1 MQAHALPD
9 VIGEVV
15 CCVVGEK
22 PGPVE
27 VGPLV
32 EAPIGSVPLLVED
45 VIDGERHDVLSGL
58 QPDVSSFGSWMLK
71 GGIRVQ
77 SNLE

>member
-1 MQAHALPD
+1 M
-9 VIGEVV
+9 
-15 CCVVGEK
+15 
-22 PGPVE
+22 
-27 VGPLV
+27 

-58 QPDVSSFGSWMLK
+58 QPDVSSFGSRMLK